1 MSSDFKDF
9 YRILGVSP
17 NAPLAEIKHAWH
29 AKMLECHPD
38 RHLGEEARYETL
50 SREINAA
57 YAVLSNP
64 RERAEFD
71 VVRAAYLRERVKR
84 SAGARK
90 AAEKSAK
97 KEAKKEKP
105 EAEAATSAEPRRP
118 WKWWE
123 RLCLTLL
130 TCSLAVYLLALPPW
144 EKCGPPLLAY
154 LLSGKSAGA
163 TPALPLFGAVL
174 ICAVPVVACVFCG
187 KIFRERLVPLAGLSV
202 FSFALAC
209 AATFIIPLKEHPEA
223 LSFVIA
229 PFALICVY
237 RSFGRNARL
246 VAGTAARVFALA
258 FCAVV
263 YRAATLAFGAAEP
276 LLAAGSFLLLC
287 AFMAAWACG
296 DFLGKSD

>member
-1 MSSDFKDF
+1 MNSDFKDF
-9 YRILGVSP
+9 YLLLGVSP
-17 NAPLAEIKHAWH
+17 SATPAEIRHAWH

-38 RHLGEEARYETL
+38 RHLGEEARYEQI

-64 RERAEFD
+64 QERAAFD
-71 VVRAAYLRERVKR
+71 VVRASYLRERVKR

-90 AAEKSAK
+90 AVEKDAK
-97 KEAKKEKP
+97 KDAKKEK
-105 EAEAATSAEPRRP
+105 AAAAPKSGEPRRP
-118 WKWWE
+118 WKWRE

-130 TCSLAVYLLALPPW
+130 TCSLAVFLLALPPW

-154 LLSGKSAGA
+154 LLSGKTAGA
-163 TPALPLFGAVL
+163 TPALPIFGAVL
-174 ICAVPVVACVFCG
+174 FCAVPVVAYVVCG
-187 KIFRERLVPLAGLSV
+187 RIFRERLVPLAGLSV

-209 AATFIIPLKEHPEA
+209 AGTFIIPLKENPEA
-223 LSFVIA
+223 LSCVIA
-229 PFALICVY
+229 PFALICVF
-237 RSFGRNARL
+237 RSFGQNARL
-246 VAGTAARVFALA
+246 VAGTAARVLALA
-258 FCAVV
+258 FCAVI

-287 AFMAAWACG
+287 GFMAAWACG

>member
-1 MSSDFKDF
+1 MNSDFKDF
-9 YRILGVSP
+9 YLLLGVSP
-17 NAPLAEIKHAWH
+17 TATPAEIRRAWH

-38 RHLGEEARYETL
+38 RHLGEAARYERL

-64 RERAEFD
+64 QERAAFD
-71 VVRAAYLRERVKR
+71 VVRAAHLRERVKR
-84 SAGARK
+84 SAGTRK
-90 AAEKSAK
+90 AAEKDAK
-97 KEAKKEKP
+97 KGAKKEKP
-105 EAEAATSAEPRRP
+105 PAAPKSGEPRRP

-130 TCSLAVYLLALPPW
+130 TCSLAIYLIALPPW
-144 EKCGPPLLAY
+144 EKCGPPLIAR
-154 LLSGKSAGA
+154 LLSGKSTGA
-163 TPALPLFGAVL
+163 TPELPVFGALL
-174 ICAVPVVACVFCG
+174 ICAVPVVAYVVFG

-209 AATFIIPLKEHPEA
+209 AGTFIVPLKEHPEA
-223 LSFVIA
+223 ISCLIA
-229 PFALICVY
+229 PFALICVF
-237 RSFGRNARL
+237 RSFGGNARL
-246 VAGTAARVFALA
+246 VAGTAARVLALA
-258 FCAVV
+258 FCAVI

-287 AFMAAWACG
+287 GFMAAWACG